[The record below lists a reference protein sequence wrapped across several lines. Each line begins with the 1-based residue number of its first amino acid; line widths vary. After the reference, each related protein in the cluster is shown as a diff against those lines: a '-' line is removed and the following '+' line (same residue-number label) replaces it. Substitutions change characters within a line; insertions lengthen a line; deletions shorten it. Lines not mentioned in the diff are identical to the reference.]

1 MSTAMN
7 LLKLLILQGLLDI
20 TKGTKLANIAKVT
33 PISSKDSNR
42 MLRNLVVGLLLFS
55 LTLSAAATSSAPNPK
70 LAPELQG
77 LTGTAQVDVVIQYN
91 DPSLVQ
97 ASQQQQQQ
105 QCSGLLGCL
114 VGTVVSV
121 VDSALNLVGAIVE
134 DVLGNLGIV
143 HALVPANNL
152 QTLANDSNVKYVAM
166 NRPIAG
172 QSTKG
177 DFYDAAVNAPYAWSL
192 GGDGSGIGVA
202 VVDSG
207 VTDRPD
213 FHNGF
218 LGLTNHLVYSQSF
231 VPNNSSVADQYGHG
245 THVAGIVAG
254 NGSSSTGWGYSKTFV
269 GIAPNANIIN
279 LKVLDANGNGS
290 DHGNLSPGSAL
301 PGS

>member
-1 MSTAMN
+1 
-7 LLKLLILQGLLDI
+7 
-20 TKGTKLANIAKVT
+20 
-33 PISSKDSNR
+33 

-231 VPNNSSVADQYGHG
+231 VPNNSNVADQYGHG

-254 NGSSSTGWGYSKTFV
+254 NGSSSTGWGYSR
-269 GIAPNANIIN
+269 P
-279 LKVLDANGNGS
+279 S
-290 DHGNLSPGSAL
+290 SASL
-301 PGS
+301 RTQTSST